1 MQFRCFDVKEDDS
14 VNDNTLNSRIL
25 RFADRLYDEDVNM
38 HGFMLS
44 VNGTLVA
51 KAYYAPFAEGQ
62 PHRMYSISKTMTG
75 IAIGLLVEDGK
86 LELDQRIG
94 SFFPDWMPKS
104 PDPWLSALTIRDM
117 LRMATCY
124 PNATYS
130 EERDACWAKTFFTAT
145 PTHAPGTVFHY
156 DTSCSQVLAELVQRL
171 SGETVM
177 TYLDQRV
184 FRPLGACDDKH
195 WLLDPSGCC
204 QGGTGLCMSLRD
216 LHIVSQCL
224 LEGGRGIVPAWYVR
238 QMGQKHIDT
247 LMRAN
252 PEERHGYG
260 WQCWRT
266 RAGWSMYGLGG
277 QLAVLCPER
286 SALLTTISDTSLDS
300 YGVQRIYDAFFEEI
314 YPFLDSQ
321 RGEPIDLR
329 LKNKPLPTN
338 AENAVMPGGEY
349 RFPAGNELGLV
360 RLNLTGNC
368 LRYENARG
376 MAEIPFMPGEDVTG
390 VFPGW
395 PGVPAV
401 IKSGWVSQGLLNL
414 RCYAIG
420 DAPCG
425 FEMLL
430 CFTDDAVT
438 VQARKSYNP
447 FTADYDGVTTGTL
460 FRAPSAD

>member
-1 MQFRCFDVKEDDS
+1 M
-14 VNDNTLNSRIL
+14 
-25 RFADRLYDEDVNM
+25 
-38 HGFMLS
+38 
-44 VNGTLVA
+44 
-51 KAYYAPFAEGQ
+51 
-62 PHRMYSISKTMTG
+62 
-75 IAIGLLVEDGK
+75 
-86 LELDQRIG
+86 
-94 SFFPDWMPKS
+94 
-104 PDPWLSALTIRDM
+104 
-117 LRMATCY
+117 
-124 PNATYS
+124 
-130 EERDACWAKTFFTAT
+130 
-145 PTHAPGTVFHY
+145 
-156 DTSCSQVLAELVQRL
+156 
-171 SGETVM
+171 
-177 TYLDQRV
+177 
-184 FRPLGACDDKH
+184 
-195 WLLDPSGCC
+195 
-204 QGGTGLCMSLRD
+204 
-216 LHIVSQCL
+216 
-224 LEGGRGIVPAWYVR
+224 GR
-238 QMGQKHIDT
+238 KHIDT

-252 PEERHGYG
+252 PEERYGYG

-286 SALLTTISDTSLDS
+286 SALLTTIADTSLDGC
-300 YGVQRIYDAFFEEI
+300 GVQRIYDAFFEEI

-338 AENAVMPGGEY
+338 AKNAVMPEGEY
-349 RFPAGNELGLV
+349 RFHACNDLGLV

-368 LRYENARG
+368 VRYENTRG
-376 MAEIPFMPGEDVTG
+376 MAEIPFVPGEDVTG
-390 VFPGW
+390 DFPGW

-420 DAPCG
+420 DAPSG

-460 FRAPSAD
+460 RRVPTAD